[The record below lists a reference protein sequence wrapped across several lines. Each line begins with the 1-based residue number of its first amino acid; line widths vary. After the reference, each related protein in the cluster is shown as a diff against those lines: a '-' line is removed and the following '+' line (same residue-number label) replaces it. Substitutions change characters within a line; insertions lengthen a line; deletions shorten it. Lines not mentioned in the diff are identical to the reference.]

1 MCFWFFYFGNQWV
14 TRYSLAGLLGAAFAH
29 SFGDLSPWWRWRL
42 SKVQDEEQQL
52 PLFCVV
58 PSHRSKFFV
67 FRGNGQ
73 RMLLRDVVIAVGS
86 LTILT
91 VTVIFWNVVRGWWW

>member
-1 MCFWFFYFGNQWV
+1 MCVVSDWTDVLFFFSFSNQWV
-14 TRYSLAGLLGAAFAH
+14 TGYSLAGLLGAAFAH

-58 PSHRSKFFV
+58 PSHRLNFLFFAAV
-67 FRGNGQ
+67 VSRCFCAVW
-73 RMLLRDVVIAVGS
+73 LLLSAH
-86 LTILT
+86 LP
-91 VTVIFWNVVRGWWW
+91 